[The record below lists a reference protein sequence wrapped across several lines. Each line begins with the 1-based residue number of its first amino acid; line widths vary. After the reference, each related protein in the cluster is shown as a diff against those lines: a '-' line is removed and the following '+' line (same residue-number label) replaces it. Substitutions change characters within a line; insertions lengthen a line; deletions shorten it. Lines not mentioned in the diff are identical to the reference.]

1 MIEQLTKDFI
11 NKIVI
16 EVRKDDNKKV
26 IKNDILEPIF
36 SEFSDKIYPYI
47 SILFIMYSINIVLII
62 IILLLIIL
70 RKKSESS

>member
-47 SILFIMYSINIVLII
+47 SILFIMCSINIVLII

-70 RKKSESS
+70 RKKSESN